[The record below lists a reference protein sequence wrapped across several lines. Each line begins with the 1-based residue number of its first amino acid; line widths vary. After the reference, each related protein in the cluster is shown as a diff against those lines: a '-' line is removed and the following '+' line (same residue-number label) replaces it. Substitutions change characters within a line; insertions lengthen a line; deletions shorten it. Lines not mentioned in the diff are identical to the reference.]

1 MSKLYVC
8 GDSFASL
15 VINQAE
21 GKSWSEIVADRQSLT
36 LEKVARIAASNVAIA
51 MQMDFVLDNVLYDDH
66 VIVLLTDHF
75 RLSVATS
82 PVNNT
87 QHWLT
92 QTAPHDQQRPSDIY
106 QGHSLLTV
114 NITNPKWK
122 QYFEHGYDPLL
133 QHFIDYHV
141 IRSLIARLKNETK
154 NYLIVSGGWGRTL
167 PVPDASAGL
176 FDVPGDNFL
185 NISQATM
192 TAMNSGDKVE
202 YLNHLNDLGHLKLA
216 NNILSK

>member
-1 MSKLYVC
+1 MSNLYVC

-15 VINQAE
+15 VINQAQ
-21 GKSWSEIVADRQSLT
+21 GKSWSEIVAARRSHT
-36 LEKVARIAASNVAIA
+36 LKNVARIAASNIAIA
-51 MQMDFVLDNVLYDDH
+51 MQIDFILPNITPEDH

-75 RLSVATS
+75 RLPVATS
-82 PVNNT
+82 PVDST
-87 QHWLT
+87 LHLLT

-106 QGHSLLTV
+106 QGHSLLAV

-141 IRSLIARLKNETK
+141 IRSLIVQLKNKTN
-154 NYLIVSGGWGRTL
+154 NYLIVAGGWGRTL
-167 PVPDASAGL
+167 PMPVASADL
-176 FDVPGDNFL
+176 FDVPKDNFL